1 MIETYDASHI
11 TVLEGLTPVR
21 ERPAMYI
28 GSTGT
33 RGLHHLVYEV
43 VDNSIDEALAGY
55 CTRITVVIN
64 KDGSLMVEDN
74 GRGIP
79 VDAMEKNH
87 KSALEV
93 VLTVLHAGG
102 KFDKET
108 YQVSG
113 GLHGVGVS
121 VVNALSNW
129 LLARV
134 YREGNIYEMRFSKGK
149 PTSALT
155 TREESLPELLTRYQQ
170 WYGEPAPFSRAAPA
184 LAAGLTGSG
193 QLDLASAT
201 QYPTLNEQQ
210 DRASLLAALG
220 NKLTG
225 TRIHF
230 VPDASIFETTTFD
243 YDTLS
248 HRLREL
254 AFLNAGLTII
264 ITDERTADSVTL
276 AATSATYCYAGGL
289 AEFVKYLNEGI
300 EVIHPN
306 PIYITKKDVENK
318 LELEVALQYT
328 TQYDEKL
335 YTYVNS
341 VNTREGGT
349 HLEGYR
355 SAITRGINIVA
366 KRNGLIKENAQV
378 TLRGEDVRE
387 GLTSVVSVK
396 MANPQFEGQTK
407 MRLGNSSVKGIV
419 DSLVYAA
426 LTEYFDENPGVI
438 KTIVEKALS
447 AAKAREAARNARELA
462 RRKSSL
468 ESAGL
473 PGKLSDCSERDPK
486 KSEIYIVEGDS
497 AGGSAKQGRDRKF
510 QAILPLRGKI
520 LNVEKAGEHQILK
533 NAEIQTLI
541 NAIGT
546 GILEKF
552 DAERTRYH
560 QIVIMTDADVD
571 GAHIRTLLLTF
582 FYRYMPKLIDL
593 GYIYIAQPP
602 LFKISKGKEEKYV
615 YKEEEM
621 QKVSAAMGEKG
632 VSIQRYKGLGE
643 MNAQQLWDTTMDPE
657 QRIFRKVTVED
668 ATDAEFTFKTLM
680 GKDVE
685 ERKNFIYRHAKEVT
699 NLDI

>member
-1 MIETYDASHI
+1 
-11 TVLEGLTPVR
+11 
-21 ERPAMYI
+21 
-28 GSTGT
+28 
-33 RGLHHLVYEV
+33 
-43 VDNSIDEALAGY
+43 
-55 CTRITVVIN
+55 
-64 KDGSLMVEDN
+64 
-74 GRGIP
+74 
-79 VDAMEKNH
+79 
-87 KSALEV
+87 
-93 VLTVLHAGG
+93 
-102 KFDKET
+102 
-108 YQVSG
+108 
-113 GLHGVGVS
+113 
-121 VVNALSNW
+121 
-129 LLARV
+129 
-134 YREGNIYEMRFSKGK
+134 
-149 PTSALT
+149 
-155 TREESLPELLTRYQQ
+155 
-170 WYGEPAPFSRAAPA
+170 
-184 LAAGLTGSG
+184 
-193 QLDLASAT
+193 
-201 QYPTLNEQQ
+201 
-210 DRASLLAALG
+210 
-220 NKLTG
+220 
-225 TRIHF
+225 
-230 VPDASIFETTTFD
+230 
-243 YDTLS
+243 
-248 HRLREL
+248 
-254 AFLNAGLTII
+254 
-264 ITDERTADSVTL
+264 
-276 AATSATYCYAGGL
+276 
-289 AEFVKYLNEGI
+289 
-300 EVIHPN
+300 
-306 PIYITKKDVENK
+306 
-318 LELEVALQYT
+318 
-328 TQYDEKL
+328 
-335 YTYVNS
+335 
-341 VNTREGGT
+341 
-349 HLEGYR
+349 
-355 SAITRGINIVA
+355 
-366 KRNGLIKENAQV
+366 
-378 TLRGEDVRE
+378 
-387 GLTSVVSVK
+387 

-426 LTEYFDENPGVI
+426 LTEYFDENPGVL

-552 DAERTRYH
+552 DAERARYH

-593 GYIYIAQPP
+593 GYVYIAQPP

-657 QRIFRKVTVED
+657 QRIFRQVTVED